1 MKLEPW
7 IPNSGSICS
16 LNQPELSIDNK
27 RKPTGKRKQ
36 HEIKVLGI
44 EYIPVWAS
52 LHCLGEV
59 KKVRNRQTQILL
71 NLQLE
76 PIKIEVWMYR
86 VLFVTLSNS
95 TKNCYAI
102 IHWVTFHMWLT
113 IHLTDSLKWPV

>member
-44 EYIPVWAS
+44 EYIPA
-52 LHCLGEV
+52 
-59 KKVRNRQTQILL
+59 
-71 NLQLE
+71 
-76 PIKIEVWMYR
+76 
-86 VLFVTLSNS
+86 
-95 TKNCYAI
+95 
-102 IHWVTFHMWLT
+102 
-113 IHLTDSLKWPV
+113 